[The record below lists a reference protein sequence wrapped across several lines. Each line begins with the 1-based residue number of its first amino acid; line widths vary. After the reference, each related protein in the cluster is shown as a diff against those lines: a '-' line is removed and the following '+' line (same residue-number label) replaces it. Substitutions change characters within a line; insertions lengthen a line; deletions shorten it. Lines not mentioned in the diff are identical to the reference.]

1 MAVKER
7 FYLKEVFAIIV
18 FKKTDDETVNN
29 ISLKRI
35 FFKYVLDKLFGI
47 KNEKKKHGILYSN
60 CLGIK

>member
-7 FYLKEVFAIIV
+7 FYLKKVFAIIV

-35 FFKYVLDKLFGI
+35 FFQYVLDKLFGI
-47 KNEKKKHGILYSN
+47 KNEKKNTVSYIQ
-60 CLGIK
+60 IA